1 VANVLT
7 SGISLLRFYNKEAET
22 MANPFDYIT
31 SISQTKNDMME
42 DEQGE
47 KGYNAFMVNRGLSY
61 FPDTI
66 LYANEMNRMAH
77 VDNKLQYTYLI
88 NTIRPRKR
96 FSKWVKKKEDSD
108 LDAVMRCYGYN
119 IDKAKSA
126 LSILS
131 PDQVKKI
138 KEKLDEGGL

>member
-1 VANVLT
+1 
-7 SGISLLRFYNKEAET
+7 

-31 SISQTKNDMME
+31 SISHTKKDMME

-47 KGYNAFMVNRGLSY
+47 KDYSAWMVNRGLSY

-66 LYANEMNRMAH
+66 LYANEMNQMAH
-77 VDNKLQYTYLI
+77 LPSKLQYAYLI

-108 LDAVMRCYGYN
+108 LDAIMRCYGYN

>member
-1 VANVLT
+1 
-7 SGISLLRFYNKEAET
+7 

-47 KGYNAFMVNRGLSY
+47 KDYSAWMVNRGLSY

-77 VDNKLQYTYLI
+77 IDNKLQYAYLI

-108 LDAVMRCYGYN
+108 LEAVMRCYGYN

-131 PDQVKKI
+131 PDQLKTI

>member
-1 VANVLT
+1 
-7 SGISLLRFYNKEAET
+7 

-31 SISQTKNDMME
+31 SISQTKTDMME

-47 KGYNAFMVNRGLSY
+47 KDYSAWMVNRGLSY

-66 LYANEMNRMAH
+66 LYANEMNQMAH
-77 VDNKLQYTYLI
+77 LANKLQYTYLI

>member
-1 VANVLT
+1 
-7 SGISLLRFYNKEAET
+7 

-31 SISQTKNDMME
+31 SISHTKKDMME

-47 KGYNAFMVNRGLSY
+47 KDYSAWMVNRGLSY

-66 LYANEMNRMAH
+66 LYANEMNQMAH
-77 VDNKLQYTYLI
+77 LPSKLQYTYLI

-108 LDAVMRCYGYN
+108 LDAIMRCYGYN

>member
-1 VANVLT
+1 
-7 SGISLLRFYNKEAET
+7 

-31 SISQTKNDMME
+31 SISQSKNDMME

-47 KGYNAFMVNRGLSY
+47 KDYNAFMVNRGLSY

-77 VDNKLQYTYLI
+77 IDNKLQYAYLI
-88 NTIRPRKR
+88 NTIRSRKR
-96 FSKWVKKKEDSD
+96 FSKWVKKKEDSE
-108 LDAVMRCYGYN
+108 LEAVMRCYGYN

-131 PDQVKKI
+131 PDQVKTI

>member
-1 VANVLT
+1 
-7 SGISLLRFYNKEAET
+7 

-31 SISQTKNDMME
+31 SISHTKKDMME

-47 KGYNAFMVNRGLSY
+47 KDYSAWMVNRGLSY

-66 LYANEMNRMAH
+66 LYANEMNQMAH
-77 VDNKLQYTYLI
+77 LGNKLQYTYLI

>member
-1 VANVLT
+1 
-7 SGISLLRFYNKEAET
+7 

-31 SISQTKNDMME
+31 SISQTKKDMME

-47 KGYNAFMVNRGLSY
+47 KDYSAWMVNRGLSY

-66 LYANEMNRMAH
+66 LYANEMNQMAH
-77 VDNKLQYTYLI
+77 LGNKLQYTYLI

>member
-1 VANVLT
+1 
-7 SGISLLRFYNKEAET
+7 

-31 SISQTKNDMME
+31 SISHSKKDMME

-47 KGYNAFMVNRGLSY
+47 KDYSAWMVNRGLSY

-66 LYANEMNRMAH
+66 LYANEMNQMAH
-77 VDNKLQYTYLI
+77 LGNKLQYTYLI
-88 NTIRPRKR
+88 NIIRPRKR

-108 LDAVMRCYGYN
+108 LEAVMRCYGYN

-131 PDQVKKI
+131 PDQVKTI

>member
-1 VANVLT
+1 MTALI
-7 SGISLLRFYNKEAET
+7 SGISRPIFFRIEAET

-31 SISQTKNDMME
+31 SISQTKTDMME

-47 KGYNAFMVNRGLSY
+47 KDYSAWMVNRGLSY

-66 LYANEMNRMAH
+66 LYANEMNQMAH
-77 VDNKLQYTYLI
+77 LANKLQYTYLI

>member
-1 VANVLT
+1 
-7 SGISLLRFYNKEAET
+7 

-31 SISQTKNDMME
+31 SISQSKKDMME

-47 KGYNAFMVNRGLSY
+47 KDYSAWMVNRGLSY

-77 VDNKLQYTYLI
+77 LPSKLQYTYLI
-88 NTIRPRKR
+88 NIIRPRKR

-108 LDAVMRCYGYN
+108 LEAVMRCYGYN

>member
-1 VANVLT
+1 
-7 SGISLLRFYNKEAET
+7 

-47 KGYNAFMVNRGLSY
+47 KDYNAWMVNRGLSY

-77 VDNKLQYTYLI
+77 IDNKLQYAYLI

-108 LDAVMRCYGYN
+108 LEAVMRCYGYN

-131 PDQVKKI
+131 PDQVKTI

>member
-1 VANVLT
+1 
-7 SGISLLRFYNKEAET
+7 

-31 SISQTKNDMME
+31 SISQSKKDMME

-47 KGYNAFMVNRGLSY
+47 KDYNAWMVNRGLSY

-66 LYANEMNRMAH
+66 LYANDMNMMAH
-77 VDNKLQYTYLI
+77 LPSKLQYAYLI
-88 NTIRPRKR
+88 NIIRPRKR

-108 LDAVMRCYGYN
+108 LEAVMKYYGYN

-131 PDQVKKI
+131 PDQVKAI

>member
-1 VANVLT
+1 MT
-7 SGISLLRFYNKEAET
+7 S
-22 MANPFDYIT
+22 PFDYIN
-31 SISQTKNDMME
+31 SISQSKKDLME
-42 DEQGE
+42 DEAGE
-47 KGYNAFMVNRGLSY
+47 KDYNAWLVNRGLSY

-66 LYANEMNRMAH
+66 LYANEVNLLHHM
-77 VDNKLQYTYLI
+77 DNKLQYAYLI
-88 NTIRPRKR
+88 NTIRPKKR

-108 LDAVMRCYGYN
+108 LEAIMKCYGYN

-131 PDQVKKI
+131 PDQVKTI

>member
-1 VANVLT
+1 
-7 SGISLLRFYNKEAET
+7 
-22 MANPFDYIT
+22 
-31 SISQTKNDMME
+31 ME

>member
-1 VANVLT
+1 
-7 SGISLLRFYNKEAET
+7 

-31 SISQTKNDMME
+31 SISHSKKDMME

-47 KGYNAFMVNRGLSY
+47 KDYSAWMVNRGLSY

-66 LYANEMNRMAH
+66 LYANEMNQMAH
-77 VDNKLQYTYLI
+77 LGNKLQYTYLI

-108 LDAVMRCYGYN
+108 LEAVMRCYGYN

-131 PDQVKKI
+131 PDQVKTI

>member
-1 VANVLT
+1 
-7 SGISLLRFYNKEAET
+7 
-22 MANPFDYIT
+22 MANPFDYIN
-31 SISQTKNDMME
+31 SISQTKKDMME

-47 KGYNAFMVNRGLSY
+47 KDYNAWLVNRGLSY

-77 VDNKLQYTYLI
+77 LPSKLQYAYLI

-131 PDQVKKI
+131 TEQI
-138 KEKLDEGGL
+138 KTIKDKLDEGGL

>member
-1 VANVLT
+1 
-7 SGISLLRFYNKEAET
+7 

-47 KGYNAFMVNRGLSY
+47 KDYSAWMVNRGLSY

-77 VDNKLQYTYLI
+77 MDNKLQYAYLI

-108 LDAVMRCYGYN
+108 LEAVMRCYGYN

-131 PDQVKKI
+131 PDQLKTI

>member
-1 VANVLT
+1 
-7 SGISLLRFYNKEAET
+7 

-31 SISQTKNDMME
+31 SISQSKKDLME

-47 KGYNAFMVNRGLSY
+47 KDYNAWMVNRGLSY

-66 LYANEMNRMAH
+66 LYANEMNQMAYLG
-77 VDNKLQYTYLI
+77 NKLQYTYLI

>member
-1 VANVLT
+1 MT
-7 SGISLLRFYNKEAET
+7 S
-22 MANPFDYIT
+22 PFDYIN
-31 SISQTKNDMME
+31 SISQNKKDLME
-42 DEQGE
+42 DEQAE
-47 KGYNAFMVNRGLSY
+47 KAYNAWLVNRGLSY

-66 LYANEMNRMAH
+66 QHANEMNMMAH
-77 VDNKLQYTYLI
+77 LGNKLQYTYLI

-108 LDAVMRCYGYN
+108 LEAIMKCYGYN

-131 PDQVKKI
+131 PNQLKTI
-138 KEKLDEGGL
+138 KEKLDEGGS

>member
-1 VANVLT
+1 LVENAATGTTNKVTYIMT
-7 SGISLLRFYNKEAET
+7 S
-22 MANPFDYIT
+22 PFDYIT
-31 SISQTKNDMME
+31 AISHTKKDMME

-47 KGYNAFMVNRGLSY
+47 KDYSAWMVNRGLSY

-66 LYANEMNRMAH
+66 LYANEMNQMAH
-77 VDNKLQYTYLI
+77 LGNKLQYTYLI

>member
-1 VANVLT
+1 MT
-7 SGISLLRFYNKEAET
+7 S
-22 MANPFDYIT
+22 PFDYIT
-31 SISQTKNDMME
+31 AISQTKKDMME

-47 KGYNAFMVNRGLSY
+47 KDYSAWMVNRGLSY

-66 LYANEMNRMAH
+66 LYANEMNQMAH
-77 VDNKLQYTYLI
+77 LGNKLQYTYLI

>member
-1 VANVLT
+1 MT
-7 SGISLLRFYNKEAET
+7 S
-22 MANPFDYIT
+22 PFDYIT
-31 SISQTKNDMME
+31 AISHTKKDMME

-47 KGYNAFMVNRGLSY
+47 KDYSAWMVNRGLSY

-66 LYANEMNRMAH
+66 LYANEMNQMAH
-77 VDNKLQYTYLI
+77 LGNKLQYTYLI